1 MREESLESICS
12 ALSISFGEDPIHL
25 ESIIDRFSEKY
36 FQIFKIRDHLGQ
48 LRKKCEK
55 FQTFTLEIR
64 PIGGNGTSA
73 TCPENVFAYTRSLQT
88 TRIEN
93 HRDHKVVKVTLKF
106 GVLNPK
112 KDGTSNKKGAS
123 RSASLLRK
131 LTFSERKSTDEQLK
145 LSIFPLDISVRKNI
159 NLGSGKSV
167 LLEMTL
173 KRNDHRNLINP
184 LDFDD
189 FLEMTRSFHE
199 WQAENCEL
207 EQYDGNLGD
216 PTFSMFYSIAFFFEI
231 PSFVLKI
238 TEMTCFLVWDD
249 EMKKLDEKALTDV
262 TLKMTA
268 CESEVDLQ
276 HPLLNPSLIYL
287 NDCACNTIR
296 CILQPF
302 SNEPFFPP
310 VSSSR
315 LKTINASLKLI
326 TDICILDVWDEF
338 ENLANPS
345 NFLSLELKKLLEKSA
360 EKYGET
366 LKKMEFH
373 DLCRQVQSLWLTLSN
388 ESHPYC
394 IFFHQFDINY
404 IGAAMLKLDLS
415 LAKSIRRSLINQ
427 LEEINHRN
435 PTELENFTK
444 TTMRLF
450 VTLRNLL
457 NLIGTFHLPDCRLFH
472 FEEWFKEITVFWT
485 YSWREVTQKMV
496 ERTITLDE
504 DGDSVKY
511 GARRPLPAGLYSFL
525 CIQKGISDD
534 MARLEFALP
543 HHLVICS
550 ASVINI
556 MCQNI
561 NTYAKKLFN
570 EAMRNHEE
578 KASRLVRATNG
589 IEQAMCFV
597 EEGYRRFAQF
607 QRVEEIVDKD
617 DLAAVRTTSQ
627 RLLKSTRDT
636 CETQISTLLSHFVT
650 LKNDIVM
657 RIAKNL
663 CADGKES
670 NGGLRVQQK
679 NAISKNRISEK
690 YRPRNELKV
699 FWSVVMDWLMTS
711 DVFFC
716 PSKDIRTHRHTSHSF
731 FSCFK
736 LSTRHFATSLE
747 TEIRKNIRQK
757 QPAEYYSNIYVSF
770 FLIFKFQGFPDIALK
785 YIYEFL
791 EIDDRK
797 DINLLSD
804 LHLNSFST
812 NDLILSY
819 YDSLCEKI
827 DRTRF
832 GNSPHV
838 DVHISY
844 IKMDDENTISIQ
856 IKLVKMSP
864 IEWIDVLS
872 DRVDYFVRLELFPKI
887 LFPSNKFDSPTTNPM
902 PQSTR
907 PQWKELFEIQV
918 PLECFFLRGACLAI
932 SVFDHERFV
941 DRLVGRGFISLHSVP
956 EASEEKPTQRL
967 QVPLLPNDFSDQNNV
982 FYQVRL
988 KLLKSRSCRDAVAK
1002 EFIETRTRR
1011 HQRIRAL
1018 QTYIKRNRHR
1028 VGHMLLG

>member
-1 MREESLESICS
+1 MREEALESICA
-12 ALSISFGEDPIHL
+12 ALSISFCEDPAHL
-25 ESIIDRFSEKY
+25 ETIIDRFSE
-36 FQIFKIRDHLGQ
+36 IFKVKDRLQ
-48 LRKKCEK
+48 SLRKKCEK
-55 FQTFTLEIR
+55 FQTYTLEIR
-64 PIGGNGTSA
+64 PVGGGGGGGSGGSSASCPDNVYAYVLEPDTCRQQELKTSGITKLEIS
-73 TCPENVFAYTRSLQT
+73 TCKDVS
-88 TRIEN
+88 
-93 HRDHKVVKVTLKF
+93 LKF
-106 GVLNPK
+106 GLTLK
-112 KDGTSNKKGAS
+112 KDGTPKKSGVS
-123 RSASLLRK
+123 RSASLLKR
-131 LTFSERKSTDEQLK
+131 LTFSDKKSGDEILK
-145 LSIFPLDISVRKNI
+145 MSVFPLDVSVRKNI
-159 NLGSGKSV
+159 NLGNGKSV

-173 KRNDHRNLINP
+173 VRNDHRNMIP
-184 LDFDD
+184 LMEFDD
-189 FLEMTRSFHE
+189 FLEMTSSFHE
-199 WQAENCEL
+199 WQAENCETEL
-207 EQYDGNLGD
+207 YDGNLGD
-216 PTFSMFYSIAFFFEI
+216 PTFAMFYSIAFFFEI

-262 TLKMTA
+262 SLKMAA

-276 HPLLNPSLIYL
+276 HPLLNPALIYL

-296 CILQPF
+296 FILEPY

-310 VSSSR
+310 VSNSR
-315 LKTINASLKLI
+315 LKSINVSLKLI
-326 TDICILDVWDEF
+326 ADICVLDVWDEF
-338 ENLANPS
+338 ETMANPS
-345 NFLSLELKKLLEKSA
+345 NFLSSELKKLLEKSA
-360 EKYGET
+360 WKYGES

-373 DLCRQVQSLWLTLSN
+373 ELCRQIQNLWMTLSN
-388 ESHPYC
+388 ESQPYY

-404 IGAAMLKLDLS
+404 IGAAMLKLDES
-415 LAKSIRRSLINQ
+415 LTIAIKASLDYQ
-427 LEEINHRN
+427 LHEINLRN
-435 PTELENFTK
+435 PIDLENFTK

-457 NLIGTFHLPDCRLFH
+457 NMVEAFHLPECQLFH
-472 FEEWFKEITVFWT
+472 FEEWFTDITVFWT
-485 YSWREVTQKMV
+485 FSWREVTQKMV

-534 MARLEFALP
+534 MARLEFTLP

-550 ASVINI
+550 ASVVNI

-561 NTYAKKLFN
+561 NAYAKKLFS
-570 EAMRNHEE
+570 EAMRHHEE

-607 QRVEEIVDKD
+607 QRVEEYVDAD
-617 DLAAVRTTSQ
+617 DLAAVRTTST
-627 RLLKSTRDT
+627 RLLKSTRET
-636 CETQISTLLSHFVT
+636 CEHQISVLLSHFVR
-650 LKNDIVM
+650 LKTDIVS

-670 NGGLRVQQK
+670 NSGLKSYMREVT
-679 NAISKNRISEK
+679 SSERIESILECC
-690 YRPRNELKV
+690 YGLV
-699 FWSVVMDWLMTS
+699 D
-711 DVFFC
+711 DVRC
-716 PSKDIRTHRHTSHSF
+716 LLLPN
-731 FSCFK
+731 CFK
-736 LSTRHFATSLE
+736 LSTQHFATSLE
-747 TEIRKNIRQK
+747 TQIRKNIRQR
-757 QPAEYYSNIYVSF
+757 QPAEYYSNIY
-770 FLIFKFQGFPDIALK
+770 IALK

-797 DINLLSD
+797 DIELLSD

-812 NDLILSY
+812 KDLILSY

-832 GNSPHV
+832 GNAPHV

-844 IKMDDENTISIQ
+844 VKLEQEDTISIQ

-907 PQWKELFEIQV
+907 PQWKQLFEIHV

-932 SVFDHERFV
+932 SVFDHERFI

-956 EASEEKPTQRL
+956 QASEEKPTQRL
-967 QVPLLPNDFSDQNNV
+967 QVPLLPNDYSDQNNV
-982 FYQVRL
+982 FYQ
-988 KLLKSRSCRDAVAK
+988 LLKTRSPRDPIAK

-1011 HQRIRAL
+1011 HQRIRAI
-1018 QTYIKRNRHR
+1018 QHYIRKNRNR
-1028 VGHMLLG
+1028 VGHILMGDSCT

>member
-1 MREESLESICS
+1 MREESLESICA

-25 ESIIDRFSEKY
+25 ETIIDRFSE
-36 FQIFKIRDHLGQ
+36 IFKIRDRLGQ

-73 TCPENVFAYTRSLQT
+73 TCPENVFAYVLEPETCRQQELKT
-88 TRIEN
+88 TGITKLEFGSQ
-93 HRDHKVVKVTLKF
+93 KEVTLKF

-112 KDGTSNKKGAS
+112 KDGTSSKKGVS

-184 LDFDD
+184 LNFDD

-207 EQYDGNLGD
+207 EHYDGNLGD

-262 TLKMTA
+262 SLKMTA

-373 DLCRQVQSLWLTLSN
+373 ELCRQVQSLWLTLSN

-415 LAKSIRRSLINQ
+415 LAKAIRRSLVNQ
-427 LEEINHRN
+427 LEEIDHRN

-457 NLIGTFHLPDCRLFH
+457 NLIETFHLPDCRLFH

-534 MARLEFALP
+534 MARLEFTLP
-543 HHLVICS
+543 HHLVVCS
-550 ASVINI
+550 ASVVNI

-597 EEGYRRFAQF
+597 EEGYRRFSQF

-636 CETQISTLLSHFVT
+636 CESQISTLLSHFVT

-670 NGGLRVQQK
+670 NGGLFQK
-679 NAISKNRISEK
+679 SYKREVSATERIESILECC
-690 YRPRNELKV
+690 YGLV
-699 FWSVVMDWLMTS
+699 D
-711 DVFFC
+711 DVRC
-716 PSKDIRTHRHTSHSF
+716 LLLPN
-731 FSCFK
+731 CFK

-757 QPAEYYSNIYVSF
+757 QPAEYYSNIY
-770 FLIFKFQGFPDIALK
+770 IALK

-967 QVPLLPNDFSDQNNV
+967 QVPLLPNDFSDQNNI
-982 FYQVRL
+982 FYQ
-988 KLLKSRSCRDAVAK
+988 LLKNRSCRDAVAK

>member
-1 MREESLESICS
+1 
-12 ALSISFGEDPIHL
+12 
-25 ESIIDRFSEKY
+25 
-36 FQIFKIRDHLGQ
+36 
-48 LRKKCEK
+48 
-55 FQTFTLEIR
+55 
-64 PIGGNGTSA
+64 
-73 TCPENVFAYTRSLQT
+73 
-88 TRIEN
+88 
-93 HRDHKVVKVTLKF
+93 
-106 GVLNPK
+106 
-112 KDGTSNKKGAS
+112 
-123 RSASLLRK
+123 
-131 LTFSERKSTDEQLK
+131 
-145 LSIFPLDISVRKNI
+145 
-159 NLGSGKSV
+159 
-167 LLEMTL
+167 
-173 KRNDHRNLINP
+173 
-184 LDFDD
+184 
-189 FLEMTRSFHE
+189 
-199 WQAENCEL
+199 
-207 EQYDGNLGD
+207 
-216 PTFSMFYSIAFFFEI
+216 
-231 PSFVLKI
+231 
-238 TEMTCFLVWDD
+238 MTCFLVWDD

-262 TLKMTA
+262 SLKMTA

-276 HPLLNPSLIYL
+276 HLLLNPSLIYL

-373 DLCRQVQSLWLTLSN
+373 ELCRQVQSLWLTLSN

-415 LAKSIRRSLINQ
+415 LAKAIRRSLINQ
-427 LEEINHRN
+427 LEEIDHRN

-457 NLIGTFHLPDCRLFH
+457 NLIETFHLPDCRLFH

-534 MARLEFALP
+534 MARLEFTLP

-550 ASVINI
+550 ASVVNI

-636 CETQISTLLSHFVT
+636 CELQISTLLSHFVT

-670 NGGLRVQQK
+670 NGGLVRIRILKMLKFWNFKSSEFLIQ
-679 NAISKNRISEK
+679 NRTISKSKKLDILQIPFFPFQFQKSYKREVSATERIESILECC
-690 YRPRNELKV
+690 YGLV
-699 FWSVVMDWLMTS
+699 D
-711 DVFFC
+711 DVRC
-716 PSKDIRTHRHTSHSF
+716 LLLPN
-731 FSCFK
+731 CFK

-757 QPAEYYSNIYVSF
+757 QPAEYYSNIY
-770 FLIFKFQGFPDIALK
+770 IALK

-967 QVPLLPNDFSDQNNV
+967 QVPLLANDFSDQNNV
-982 FYQVRL
+982 FYQ
-988 KLLKSRSCRDAVAK
+988 LLKNRSCRDAVAK

>member
-1 MREESLESICS
+1 MREEALESICA
-12 ALSISFGEDPIHL
+12 ALSISFSEDPTHL
-25 ESIIDRFSEKY
+25 EAIIDRFAE
-36 FQIFKIRDHLGQ
+36 IFKVRDRLNV

-55 FQTFTLEIR
+55 FQTYTLDLR
-64 PIGGNGTSA
+64 SVGQGA
-73 TCPENVFAYTRSLQT
+73 CPENVYAYL
-88 TRIEN
+88 IEWVT
-93 HRDHKVVKVTLKF
+93 VVLREIGSNKDISLKF
-106 GVLNPK
+106 GLIQKKEPK
-112 KDGTSNKKGAS
+112 KVGGVS

-131 LTFSERKSTDEQLK
+131 FAFSEKKSSDEILK
-145 LSIFPLDISVRKNI
+145 ISIFPLDVSVRKNL
-159 NLGSGKSV
+159 NLGGGKAI
-167 LLEMTL
+167 LMEMTL
-173 KRNDHRNLINP
+173 RRNDHRSMIP
-184 LDFDD
+184 QMESDD
-189 FLEMTRSFHE
+189 FLEMTTKFHE
-199 WQAENCEL
+199 WQADNSE
-207 EQYDGNLGD
+207 
-216 PTFSMFYSIAFFFEI
+216 
-231 PSFVLKI
+231 
-238 TEMTCFLVWDD
+238 
-249 EMKKLDEKALTDV
+249 KLDEKALADV
-262 TLKMTA
+262 MLKMTA

-287 NDCACNTIR
+287 NDCTCNTIR
-296 CILQPF
+296 CILEPY

-315 LKTINASLKLI
+315 LKSINISLKLI
-326 TDICILDVWDEF
+326 AEICVLDVWDEF
-338 ENLANPS
+338 ENEANPS
-345 NFLSLELKKLLEKSA
+345 NFLSSELKRLLEKSA

-373 DLCRQVQSLWLTLSN
+373 ELCRQIQVLWMSLSN
-388 ESHPYC
+388 ESHSYY
-394 IFFHQFDINY
+394 IFFHQFGINY
-404 IGAAMLKLDLS
+404 IGTAMMRLDES
-415 LAKSIRRSLINQ
+415 LAIATKASLKSRLADIN
-427 LEEINHRN
+427 LRN
-435 PTELENFTK
+435 ATELENLTK

-457 NLIGTFHLPDCRLFH
+457 NMVESFHLPECHLFH
-472 FEEWFKEITVFWT
+472 FEEWFTEITVFWT
-485 YSWREVTQKMV
+485 FSWREVTQKMV

-534 MARLEFALP
+534 MARLEFTLP

-550 ASVINI
+550 TSVVNI

-561 NTYAKKLFN
+561 NAYAKKLFS
-570 EAMRNHEE
+570 EAMRSHEE

-607 QRVEEIVDKD
+607 QRVEEYVDVD
-617 DLAAVRTTSQ
+617 ELAAVRTTST

-636 CETQISTLLSHFVT
+636 CESQISTLLSHFVQ
-650 LKNDIVM
+650 LKTDIVT

-670 NGGLRVQQK
+670 MKSYMREVTSSERIESILECCYGLV
-679 NAISKNRISEK
+679 
-690 YRPRNELKV
+690 
-699 FWSVVMDWLMTS
+699 D
-711 DVFFC
+711 DVRC
-716 PSKDIRTHRHTSHSF
+716 LLLPN
-731 FSCFK
+731 CFK
-736 LSTRHFATSLE
+736 LSTQHFAASLE
-747 TEIRKNIRQK
+747 TQIRKNIRQR
-757 QPAEYYSNIYVSF
+757 QPAEYYSNIY
-770 FLIFKFQGFPDIALK
+770 IALK

-791 EIDDRK
+791 EIDDLE
-797 DINLLSD
+797 LLSD

-812 NDLILSY
+812 KDLILSY

-832 GNSPHV
+832 GNAPHV

-844 IKMDDENTISIQ
+844 VKLENEETIAIQ

-907 PQWKELFEIQV
+907 PQWKQLFEIHV

-932 SVFDHERFV
+932 SVFDHER
-941 DRLVGRGFISLHSVP
+941 
-956 EASEEKPTQRL
+956 
-967 QVPLLPNDFSDQNNV
+967 
-982 FYQVRL
+982 Y
-988 KLLKSRSCRDAVAK
+988 VA
-1002 EFIETRTRR
+1002 
-1011 HQRIRAL
+1011 
-1018 QTYIKRNRHR
+1018 
-1028 VGHMLLG
+1028 

>member
-1 MREESLESICS
+1 MREEALESICA
-12 ALSISFGEDPIHL
+12 ALSISFTEDPDHL
-25 ESIIDRFSEKY
+25 ESIIDRFSE
-36 FQIFKIRDHLGQ
+36 IFKVKDHLNQ

-64 PIGGNGTSA
+64 PVGSSNCT
-73 TCPENVFAYTRSLQT
+73 ENVYAYIIESETCRQLELKPTGT
-88 TRIEN
+88 TKLEIGSDKN
-93 HRDHKVVKVTLKF
+93 VSLKF
-106 GVLNPK
+106 GLSQK
-112 KDGTSNKKGAS
+112 KDSTTSKKGLS
-123 RSASLLRK
+123 RSASLLKK
-131 LTFSERKSTDEQLK
+131 LKFSDKKNLDELK
-145 LSIFPLDISVRKNI
+145 ISIFPLDIAVRKNI
-159 NLGSGKSV
+159 NLGSGKST
-167 LLEMTL
+167 LLEMKL
-173 KRNDHRNLINP
+173 IRNDHRNMIQCLE
-184 LDFDD
+184 FDD

-199 WQAENCEL
+199 WQAQISESEL
-207 EQYDGNLGD
+207 YDGSLGD

-231 PSFVLKI
+231 PSFVLKL

-249 EMKKLDEKALTDV
+249 EMKKLDERALADV
-262 TLKMTA
+262 SLKMTA

-276 HPLLNPSLIYL
+276 HPLLSPALSYL
-287 NDCACNTIR
+287 NDCTCNTIR
-296 CILQPF
+296 CILVPF
-302 SNEPFFPP
+302 STEPFFPP
-310 VSSSR
+310 VSPSR
-315 LKTINASLKLI
+315 LKSINVALKLI
-326 TDICILDVWDEF
+326 ADICVLDVWDEF

-345 NFLSLELKKLLEKSA
+345 NFLSSELKKLLESSA
-360 EKYGET
+360 ERYGES
-366 LKKMEFH
+366 LKKQEFNE
-373 DLCRQVQSLWLTLSN
+373 LCRTILNLWMSLSN
-388 ESHPYC
+388 ESQPYY

-404 IGAAMLKLDLS
+404 IGAAMLKLDKYLAESIQIS
-415 LAKSIRRSLINQ
+415 LKCQ
-427 LEEINHRN
+427 LDLLNLRI

-457 NLIGTFHLPDCRLFH
+457 NMVEAFHLPECQLFH
-472 FEEWFKEITVFWT
+472 FEEWFTDISVFWT
-485 YSWREVTQKMV
+485 YSWREVTLQMV

-534 MARLEFALP
+534 LARLEFTFP
-543 HHLVICS
+543 HHLVVCA
-550 ASVINI
+550 ASVVNI

-561 NTYAKKLFN
+561 NAYARKLFS

-607 QRVEEIVDKD
+607 QRLEEYVDVD
-617 DLAAVRTTSQ
+617 DLSAVRSTSI

-636 CETQISTLLSHFVT
+636 CEIQVSTLLSHFVN
-650 LKNDIVM
+650 LKTDIVLK
-657 RIAKNL
+657 IAKNL

-670 NGGLRVQQK
+670 NSGLKSYMREL
-679 NAISKNRISEK
+679 ASSERIESILECC
-690 YRPRNELKV
+690 YGLV
-699 FWSVVMDWLMTS
+699 D
-711 DVFFC
+711 DVRC
-716 PSKDIRTHRHTSHSF
+716 LLLPN
-731 FSCFK
+731 CFK
-736 LSTRHFATSLE
+736 LSTQHFATSLE
-747 TEIRKNIRQK
+747 QQIRKNIRQK
-757 QPAEYYSNIYVSF
+757 QPAEYYSNIY
-770 FLIFKFQGFPDIALK
+770 IALK

-791 EIDDRK
+791 EIEDRK
-797 DINLLSD
+797 DIELLSN

-812 NDLILSY
+812 KDLILSY

-832 GNSPHV
+832 GNAPHV

-844 IKMDDENTISIQ
+844 VKMVDEDTISIQ
-856 IKLVKMSP
+856 IKLIKMSP
-864 IEWIDVLS
+864 IEWIDVIS

-887 LFPSNKFDSPTTNPM
+887 LFPSNKFESPTTNPM

-907 PQWKELFEIQV
+907 PQWKQLFEIRV

-932 SVFDHERFV
+932 SVFDHERFI

-956 EASEEKPTQRL
+956 QASEEKPTQRL

-982 FYQVRL
+982 FYQ
-988 KLLKSRSCRDAVAK
+988 LLKTRACRDSIAK

-1018 QTYIKRNRHR
+1018 QHYIRINRNR